1 MFIISRGNNKYMR
14 LVKIGK
20 CLVNIDEIL
29 YIEETE
35 MINPNIQYQTTSTGE
50 FIPTEESKDKPSRLF
65 ISTFWF
71 KSMAGSEPF
80 SKDFY
85 MSLEEIDK
93 LINHQKVFIV

>member
-1 MFIISRGNNKYMR
+1 MFIISGRNNKYMR

-35 MINPNIQYQTTSTGE
+35 TLNPNIQYRTVNGE
-50 FIPTEESKDKPSRLF
+50 FIPTEDTKDKPSRLF
-65 ISTFWF
+65 ISTIWF

-93 LINHQKVFIV
+93 LINNPKLFII